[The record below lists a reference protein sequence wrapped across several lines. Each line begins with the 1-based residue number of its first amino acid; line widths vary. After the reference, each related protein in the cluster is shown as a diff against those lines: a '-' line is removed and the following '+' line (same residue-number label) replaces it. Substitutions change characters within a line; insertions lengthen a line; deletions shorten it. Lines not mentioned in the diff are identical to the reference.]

1 MGIEMNEQDIRN
13 AIIHMSNSK
22 EYLALRKYFSEE
34 SILKTLGVSR
44 DEKVHSNFIKWLL
57 SPNANHELDFAPIQK
72 FLRMLSAVSNEDYN
86 HNCFFPKEYH
96 DKFLFE
102 DYILCED
109 SIVMAEE
116 PTGSVA
122 GFDKKGRIDILLHL
136 HFKDS
141 NKILPIIIENKVLS
155 TENKEDKTGS
165 KMQTQKYYDWGTV
178 TYNKPQFE
186 NPIYVF
192 LAPDFERD
200 IKCSCDAFIKVSYQ
214 NLINYV
220 IEPCLIATSAPHA
233 KFLIE
238 DYLRCLSNST
248 LDQSNSVKE
257 GKIMGFTDI
266 ELELLRKFHE
276 KNKDL
281 FNAVLTMLEHDEE
294 NDDVRKIYRAARS
307 GSSSHDHSTYTMDS
321 RVYKKGPLMV
331 AVVEKYLEEN
341 PGVDINK
348 LKSVFDLSLVFNHK
362 PIILLPN
369 ETPKALKEKAPEK
382 ELADGTKIYINN
394 QVQIG
399 DMESI
404 INLCKSLKYDIEKV

>member
-1 MGIEMNEQDIRN
+1 MDIEMNEKEIRN
-13 AIIHMSNSK
+13 AIVHMSNSK
-22 EYLALRKYFSEE
+22 EYLALKRYFSEE
-34 SILKTLGVSR
+34 SVLKTLGVSR
-44 DEKVHSNFIKWLL
+44 DEKVHSNFLKWLL

-72 FLRMLSAVSNEDYN
+72 FLRMLSAVANEEYN
-86 HNCFFPKEYH
+86 HKCFFPKEYH

-102 DYILCED
+102 DYTLCDD
-109 SIVMAEE
+109 SKVMAEE
-116 PTGSVA
+116 PTGCIA
-122 GFDKKGRIDILLHL
+122 GFDKKGRIDILIHL

-141 NKILPIIIENKVLS
+141 DKILPIIIENKVLS
-155 TENKEDKTGS
+155 TENREDKTGT
-165 KMQTQKYYDWGTV
+165 KMQTQKYYDWGAV

-192 LAPDFERD
+192 LCPDFERD

-220 IEPCLIATSAPHA
+220 IEPCSIAASTAHA

-248 LDQSNSVKE
+248 LDQTNSVKE

-294 NDDVRKIYRAARS
+294 NDEVRKSYRAARS
-307 GSSSHDHSTYTMDS
+307 GSSSHDHSTYAMDGQI
-321 RVYKKGPLMV
+321 YKKGPLMV
-331 AVVEKYLEEN
+331 AIVEKYLKQN
-341 PGVDINK
+341 PGVDVNT
-348 LKSVFDLSLVFNHK
+348 LKRVFDLSLVFNHK
-362 PIILLPN
+362 PIILLPK
-369 ETPKALKEKAPEK
+369 ETPNALKAKAPEK

-404 INLCKSLKYDIEKV
+404 IDLCKHLKYDVEKV